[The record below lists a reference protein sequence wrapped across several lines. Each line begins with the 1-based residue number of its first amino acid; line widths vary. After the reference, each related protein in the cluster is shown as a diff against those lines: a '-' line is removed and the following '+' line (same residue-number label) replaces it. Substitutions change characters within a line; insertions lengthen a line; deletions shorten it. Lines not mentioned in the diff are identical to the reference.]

1 MNIQRLNQLKTKFEY
16 ITFSIQSPGNT
27 AENEVDKRNKLHGI
41 YSDLLKL
48 SAGFINSD
56 YHAECRNQNNNFEN
70 IKTQVLIR
78 AMSELLKMIDTSSRP
93 AKHKTKEKL
102 LFTIPLNNPK
112 IRADLLKCKKAGILS
127 WDEKGRPDFI
137 SRVWLMALR
146 DYWYYTDTGV
156 EQIYNLKYK
165 WDGLKNTFLVNG
177 EKPKLGAYFLTST
190 EYYDNIPR
198 VKEQL
203 INDIL
208 KLSISEI
215 KILLSTNFSPT

>member
-1 MNIQRLNQLKTKFEY
+1 MINIQRTI
-16 ITFSIQSPGNT
+16 ITG
-27 AENEVDKRNKLHGI
+27 EVNPAALMQQFKNRCEMRRLSRALEEQNKL
-41 YSDLLKL
+41 LKN
-48 SAGFINSD
+48 AG
-56 YHAECRNQNNNFEN
+56 
-70 IKTQVLIR
+70 T
-78 AMSELLKMIDTSSRP
+78 RP
-93 AKHKTKEKL
+93 AIKKSEKKN
-102 LFTIPLNNPK
+102 LFTIPLSNPK
-112 IRADLLKCKKAGILS
+112 IRADLLKCKKAGILF
-127 WDEKGRPDFI
+127 WDEKKGKPDFI